1 MTSQGHLSSS
11 YTKLLSQIHLA
22 GGVPCEKYPELFF
35 PEDMANPEV
44 KRLAI
49 KSAKQM
55 CNECPIKM
63 KCFEYA
69 IETKQR
75 HGVWGGTLPHERI

>member
-1 MTSQGHLSSS
+1 MSHRHYSSS
-11 YTKLLSQIHLA
+11 YTKLLYEIHEA
-22 GGVPCEKYPELFF
+22 KGVPCEDYPELFF
-35 PEDMANPEV
+35 PEDIANLQV

-49 KSAKQM
+49 KSAKSM

-69 IETKQR
+69 LETDQK
-75 HGVWGGTLPHERI
+75 HGIWGGTLPHER